1 MKRLLI
7 LLFLALS
14 LIIGTPFTRVPEAS
28 AMSKDEEIEFLK
40 KRLEEIERR
49 RNLEL
54 EELKKRIEA
63 LERDRIEKKEETI
76 TPSAEVEELK
86 ESVSELR
93 AKLEM
98 QRSSLEQIA
107 QFVERY
113 QLKFGLRLQTW
124 YQYVDE
130 GKKDKRGLNDFMLRR
145 AYFYLTGQITPQIGF
160 FAHFASD
167 RIGQDGLD
175 NSSLGLGSGIAVRD
189 AWIYVNL
196 HESFKIQ
203 MGRMYIPF
211 TRFFGTESTFAMLT
225 LDLPFTQGGVR
236 GAPFF
241 TNRVGRDEGFL
252 VWGNPLD
259 GLFQY
264 RIGIFEEVE
273 NDDNPHDNVR
283 FAGRISLNILEPEK
297 NWFNQG
303 TYLGEKKVFALG
315 AGIDYQDEL
324 TLNDRPNR
332 DNLSWTVDFFLDH
345 PIGEGAVTLEGAFI
359 DVKNATQT
367 LGFSRLVEGDDA
379 YIYYLQGGYL
389 FPGKIG
395 PGRIQPYFRYER
407 LAVNGKSDTSFPS
420 MGLNYYIKG
429 HNAKFTIDC
438 TYLDQ
443 EKETKIRRGNF
454 SGDDQFIATLQFATG
469 F

>member
-1 MKRLLI
+1 MKKLLT
-7 LLFLALS
+7 LLLLTTCLTEGLLLACL
-14 LIIGTPFTRVPEAS
+14 PEAK
-28 AMSKDEEIEFLK
+28 AMSKDKEIEFLK
-40 KRLEEIERR
+40 NKLEEIERR
-49 RNLEL
+49 RNEEL
-54 EELKKRIEA
+54 EGLKRRIEA
-63 LERDRIEKKEETI
+63 LEKDRMEKKEEAI

-86 ESVSELR
+86 KSVSALR
-93 AKLEM
+93 TKLET
-98 QRSSLEQIA
+98 QRTSIEQIS

-113 QLKFGLRLQTW
+113 KLKFGIRLQTW

-130 GKKDKRGLNDFMLRR
+130 GKKDGKGLNDFMLRR
-145 AYFYLTGQITPQIGF
+145 AYFYLTGQVTPKIGF
-160 FAHFASD
+160 FVHFAAD

-175 NSSLGLGSGIAVRD
+175 KSSLGLGSGVAVRD
-189 AWIYVNL
+189 GWIYVNL
-196 HESFKIQ
+196 HEAFKIQ

-211 TRFFGTESTFAMLT
+211 TRFFGTESTFTMLT

-259 GLFQY
+259 GLLQY
-264 RIGIFEEVE
+264 RVGVFEGVE

-283 FAGRISLNILEPEK
+283 FAGRVSLNLLEPEK
-297 NWFNQG
+297 KWFNKG
-303 TYLGEKKVFALG
+303 TYLGEKKVLALG
-315 AGIDYQDEL
+315 VGFDYQDEL
-324 TLNDRPNR
+324 TLNGKPNR

-345 PIGEGAVTLEGAFI
+345 PVGEGAVTLEAAFI

-367 LGFSRLVEGDDA
+367 LKFSRLVEGDDA

-420 MGLNYYIKG
+420 IGLNYYIKR

-443 EKETKIRRGNF
+443 EKETSIRRGNF